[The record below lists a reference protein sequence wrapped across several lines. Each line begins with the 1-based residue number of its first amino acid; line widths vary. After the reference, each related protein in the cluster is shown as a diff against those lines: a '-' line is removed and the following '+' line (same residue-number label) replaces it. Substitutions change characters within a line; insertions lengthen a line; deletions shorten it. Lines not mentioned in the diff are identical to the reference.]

1 MVLSDAGL
9 IRDVTENSAALLSGI
24 ARGDRILAVNGAEL
38 TDSAL
43 AAISFSEPLL
53 LRLQGENGMTRHVV
67 IDPWATGGR
76 PRPVGGAN
84 VLDPAV
90 LVF

>member
-1 MVLSDAGL
+1 MS
-9 IRDVTENSAALLSGI
+9 ENSAALFAGVASG
-24 ARGDRILAVNGAEL
+24 DKILAVNGAEL
-38 TDSAL
+38 SDESL
-43 AAISFSEPLL
+43 QAARFSEAVL

-67 IDPWATGGR
+67 IDPWATGTR
-76 PRPVGGAN
+76 PRPIGGAN